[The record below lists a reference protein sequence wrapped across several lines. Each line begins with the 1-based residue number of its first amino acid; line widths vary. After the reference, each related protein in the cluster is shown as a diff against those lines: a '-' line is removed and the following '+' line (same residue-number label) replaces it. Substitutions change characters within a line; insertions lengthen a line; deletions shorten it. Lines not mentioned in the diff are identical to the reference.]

1 MPVAVP
7 IIGVAV
13 SAGMSALQMSK
24 ANKEKRAAQR
34 AIDGY
39 QRQDLTNPYG
49 ALSVSTLGADYQR
62 EATARAMAS
71 FGNQVSMGGS
81 RSIAASLPNLLE
93 QQNNQEAQIAA
104 NLDQQQM
111 QINQMKAGGD
121 MQVMGMQEQRE
132 NNDLLGLGNQ
142 LSIAQQQRDAA
153 ANQLMQSAVSGV
165 VDVATA
171 GAKAGW
177 FGSKGTLGSHTPN
190 PNLNSNLNNRLV
202 SPNLNLP
209 PIAIQSS
216 GLPGSSYNP
225 GYAFNNGYVWDNNL
239 LSK

>member
-1 MPVAVP
+1 MPVAIPLVGLA
-7 IIGVAV
+7 ISAVATG
-13 SAGMSALQMSK
+13 AQMSQ
-24 ANKEKRAAQR
+24 ANKQKKAAQK

-39 QRQDLTNPYG
+39 KRQDLNNPFES
-49 ALSVSTLGADYQR
+49 LQVSTLGADRQR
-62 EATARAMAS
+62 EDIARTMS
-71 FGNQVSMGGS
+71 TYGNLAAMGGS
-81 RSIAASLPNLLE
+81 RGIAATLPALLE
-93 QQNNQEAQIAA
+93 QQNNQEAQIAG
-104 NLDQQQM
+104 NIDQQQM

-153 ANQLMQSAVSGV
+153 ANQLMQSAVSVV

-225 GYAFNNGYVWDNNL
+225 AYAFNNGYVWDKNL